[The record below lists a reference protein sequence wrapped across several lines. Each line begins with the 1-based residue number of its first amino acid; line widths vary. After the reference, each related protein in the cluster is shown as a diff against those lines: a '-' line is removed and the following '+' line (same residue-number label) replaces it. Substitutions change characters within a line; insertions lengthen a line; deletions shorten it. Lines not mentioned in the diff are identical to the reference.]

1 MSEKTAFFQVLQN
14 QTLNGQLQMLNTGI
28 IHDCMTGEITQ
39 QQYIDFLTQ
48 AYHHVKH
55 TVPLLMA
62 CGSRLPDAYEWLRM
76 DLAHY
81 IEEEK
86 GHHLWILND
95 IAVVGGDTQSV
106 AGNYGD
112 GKACQAIEL
121 MTSYL
126 YHQIDRGNP
135 MALLGMVWVLEG
147 TSVNMGGTVANLI
160 QQKLKLPD
168 SAMSYLVS
176 HSALDLQHIKDFE
189 VLVNKIDCPAD
200 RQAIID
206 GAKMVYSL
214 YGQML
219 QGLSQSQQKQVQ

>member
-1 MSEKTAFFQVLQN
+1 MSDNTPFFQVLQN

-86 GHHLWILND
+86 G
-95 IAVVGGDTQSV
+95 
-106 AGNYGD
+106 
-112 GKACQAIEL
+112 QAL
-121 MTSYL
+121 ML
-126 YHQIDRGNP
+126 RHGR
-135 MALLGMVWVLEG
+135 V
-147 TSVNMGGTVANLI
+147 
-160 QQKLKLPD
+160 
-168 SAMSYLVS
+168 
-176 HSALDLQHIKDFE
+176 
-189 VLVNKIDCPAD
+189 
-200 RQAIID
+200 
-206 GAKMVYSL
+206 
-214 YGQML
+214 
-219 QGLSQSQQKQVQ
+219 